1 MNILD
6 FIVTGCFG
14 GTPSLPPMPPM
25 PAPLPDPSIAAEEKA
40 TRERAEKAKDKKRGR
55 ASLITNEGGG
65 AGLVEEEKSTKQKLG
80 GY

>member
-6 FIVTGCFG
+6 FIVTQCFG
-14 GTPSLPPMPPM
+14 GAPAMPPMPPM

-55 ASLITNEGGG
+55 ASLITNEGGA